1 VDVSRRRKR
10 LSAEVGGF
18 MKKYGRKKHPNR
30 SDPNDRGYD
39 HELERELKRLSP
51 EELDD
56 LLHEDSEGDSA
67 PRSP

>member
-1 VDVSRRRKR
+1 
-10 LSAEVGGF
+10 